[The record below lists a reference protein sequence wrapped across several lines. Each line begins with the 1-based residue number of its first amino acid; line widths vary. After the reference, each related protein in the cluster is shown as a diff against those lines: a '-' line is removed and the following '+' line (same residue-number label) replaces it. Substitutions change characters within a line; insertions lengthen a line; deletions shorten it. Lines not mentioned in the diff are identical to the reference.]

1 VDIYFYDWRYYGE
14 YL

>member
-1 VDIYFYDWRYYGE
+1 VDIYFYDWLYYGE